1 MLQILGANTLYK
13 SREQT
18 NTTTLGQQNSLG
30 QSNTVAILYWGKTIR
45 HGAK

>member
-1 MLQILGANTLYK
+1 MLQILGAKTLHK

-30 QSNTVAILYWGKTIR
+30 QSNTVQQYYT
-45 HGAK
+45 GAK